1 MYLPDIQV
9 IMFDAD
15 DTLRRCTVPE
25 QNCPYKEG
33 EWETIPGVREHIDT
47 LRKEY
52 PYLRFAIVSNQGG
65 VASGKVEEAL
75 AMRMLEELS
84 TQLFGAHEA
93 KVWICLISKS
103 SCSTVH
109 REHID
114 TLRKE
119 YPYLRFAIVSN
130 QGGVASGKVEEALA
144 MRMLE
149 ELSTQLFGAH
159 EAKVWICPHPSKG
172 NCLCRKPSPFLLL
185 EAARHAA
192 RDFPT
197 PLQRDQVLYVGDMVS
212 DMHAAASAGFLFLWE
227 YEFFP
232 GRARRDFR

>member
-25 QNCPYKEG
+25 QSCPYREG
-33 EWETIPGVREHIDT
+33 EWEIIPGVREHIGT

-75 AMRMLEELS
+75 AMQMLEELA
-84 TQLFGAHEA
+84 TQLFG
-93 KVWICLISKS
+93 
-103 SCSTVH
+103 T
-109 REHID
+109 
-114 TLRKE
+114 
-119 YPYLRFAIVSN
+119 
-130 QGGVASGKVEEALA
+130 
-144 MRMLE
+144 
-149 ELSTQLFGAH
+149 H
-159 EAKVWICPHPSKG
+159 EAKVWICPHSSKG
-172 NCLCRKPSPFLLL
+172 SCLCRKPSPLLL
-185 EAARHAA
+185 MEAARYAA

-197 PLQRDQVLYVGDMVS
+197 PLQRDRVLYVGDMVS